1 MNKEPSLLKK
11 GDVVSIISTA
21 RKVVQKDIQKSIDI
35 LLGWGL
41 KVVLAKN
48 IYKSHHQFSGDD
60 RIRKDSFQ
68 ELLDSKE
75 IKAIFCAR
83 GGYGTI
89 RLIDEIDF
97 KSFIKYPKWIL

>member
-35 LLGWGL
+35 FMGWGL

-48 IYKSHHQFSGDD
+48 IYKSHH
-60 RIRKDSFQ
+60 
-68 ELLDSKE
+68 
-75 IKAIFCAR
+75 
-83 GGYGTI
+83 
-89 RLIDEIDF
+89 
-97 KSFIKYPKWIL
+97 